1 MVAGL
6 TAHPELGRPDYSLAL
21 AQHAAYVAAL
31 EDCGLE
37 VAIYPADEDY
47 PDSCFIEDVAVC
59 TGKFA
64 LVTRPGAPTRRGE
77 TAGIEAILGR
87 HYGDIVVISAPGS
100 LEGGDVMMVGDCF
113 YIGLS
118 SRTNAEGARQ
128 FIAALERRGY
138 RGITVALPPTLHL
151 KTGLSWL
158 GKDGREGPLLVTEAF
173 AREPLF
179 SALPKILV
187 DEDEAYAANSLRVN
201 DAVLLPAGYPKT
213 AAALRAAAKT
223 GGFRVLEVDT
233 SEFRKLDGGLSCLSL
248 RF

>member
-100 LEGGDVMMVGDCF
+100 LEGGDVMMVGDHF
-113 YIGLS
+113 FVGLS
-118 SRTNAEGARQ
+118 ERTNRAGAQ
-128 FIAALERRGY
+128 QLIDALARHGLSGSLVEMPE
-138 RGITVALPPTLHL
+138 ILHL
-151 KTGLSWL
+151 KTGLAYL
-158 GKDGREGPLLVTEAF
+158 EDGILLATEEFAAYPAFGKLR
-173 AREPLF
+173 
-179 SALPKILV
+179 KIGIPAA
-187 DEDEAYAANSLRVN
+187 ESYAANCIRVN
-201 DAVLLPAGYPKT
+201 DRVLVPAGFPQVEARIREAGFSVLL
-213 AAALRAAAKT
+213 
-223 GGFRVLEVDT
+223 VDT
-233 SEFRKLDGGLSCLSL
+233 SEYRKLDGGLSCLSL